1 MKKFL
6 LYFAATVAGL
16 ALIVY
21 VSAAFFL
28 GSIVKAGV
36 NRIAPKLTQ
45 TRVVLDGAT
54 ISPLTGS
61 GTLTGL
67 SVDNPAGWTEGRAFH
82 LGRIHVAIQP
92 SSLFGDH
99 IVINEITIDQAEF
112 SYETKILSSNIN
124 DLLKNIESATGG
136 SKKPEAT
143 AANGQPLKFEVRHF
157 RLTNAKVTVG
167 VGVAALP
174 LPMPPIEL
182 NNLGTTGGGITA
194 DQLAFAVMRSVT
206 SGVVS
211 ATTQAAGQIGTTAG
225 AAAIE
230 GVKKTGEGLKKLFGG
245 GK

>member
-21 VSAAFFL
+21 VSATFFL

-67 SVDNPAGWTEGRAFH
+67 SVDNPPGWTEGRAFY
-82 LGRIHVAIQP
+82 LGSIHVAIQP
-92 SSLFGDH
+92 SSFFKDH
-99 IVINEITIDQAEF
+99 IVINEITIDGAEF
-112 SYETKILSSNIN
+112 AYETKIISSNIN

-157 RLTNAKVTVG
+157 RLTNSKVTIG

-230 GVKKTGEGLKKLFGG
+230 GVKKTGEGIKKLFGG

>member
-21 VSAAFFL
+21 VSATFFL

-67 SVDNPAGWTEGRAFH
+67 SVDNPPGWTEGRAFY
-82 LGRIHVAIQP
+82 LGSIHVAIQP
-92 SSLFGDH
+92 SSFFKDH
-99 IVINEITIDQAEF
+99 IVINEITIDGAEF
-112 SYETKILSSNIN
+112 AYETKIISSNIN

-157 RLTNAKVTVG
+157 RLTNSKVTIG
-167 VGVAALP
+167 V
-174 LPMPPIEL
+174 
-182 NNLGTTGGGITA
+182 GITA

-230 GVKKTGEGLKKLFGG
+230 GVKKTGEGIKKLFGG